1 MSEKSEKGQPP
12 EGFDIV
18 EFSNNICPRCN
29 QRGRIF
35 ILKEVVDDSPQV
47 VTVCFPC
54 KTYSKPRRAFY
65 AKAGEHASHSTLKT
79 AINSALANQII
90 GRLSMID
97 NTKVLLKII
106 ETLKS
111 ELEETEEE

>member
-1 MSEKSEKGQPP
+1 MSEKSKKGQPP

-18 EFSNNICPRCN
+18 EFFNNNCPRCN
-29 QRGRIF
+29 QRGQIF
-35 ILKEVVDDSPQV
+35 ILRQIVDDSPQV

-54 KTYSKPRRAFY
+54 NTYSKPRRVVY
-65 AKAGEHASHSTLKT
+65 ARAGEHASHSILKT
-79 AINSALANQII
+79 AINSTLVNQII
-90 GRLSMID
+90 GKLSMID